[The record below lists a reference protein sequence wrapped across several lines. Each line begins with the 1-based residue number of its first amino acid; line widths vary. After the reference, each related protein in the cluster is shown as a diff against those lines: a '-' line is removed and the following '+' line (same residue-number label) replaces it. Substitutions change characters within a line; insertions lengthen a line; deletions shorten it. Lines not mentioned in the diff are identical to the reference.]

1 MKTDLYVEESVPNS
15 NITFH
20 SSTQEMLRVAPEGF
34 YVRGVKVPADENEAQ
49 AVYNAF
55 KRWIVEAELRRPF

>member
-1 MKTDLYVEESVPNS
+1 MKTDMYVEESVPNS

-20 SSTQEMLRVAPEGF
+20 SSTQEMLRVSPDGF

-49 AVYNAF
+49 TVYRAF
-55 KRWIVEAELRRPF
+55 RRWMVEAELRRPF